1 MKFGKN
7 KVQNHWQSQRW
18 IHKNLTKWIKI
29 KLVDFTICN
38 CKNKESSVSS
48 HYCDDC
54 NEGFCEFC
62 IEAHQRFKVTR
73 MHKIIKINY
82 HCKCKYE
89 EKSSAA
95 KYCTECFE
103 FFCTDCIDA
112 HQRLIVTRNHILRT
126 I

>member
-1 MKFGKN
+1 MGK
-7 KVQNHWQSQRW
+7 
-18 IHKNLTKWIKI
+18 IIKI

-38 CKNKESSVSS
+38 CKNEESSVSS

-54 NEGFCEFC
+54 NEAFCEFC

-82 HCKCKYE
+82 YCKCKYE

-112 HQRLIVTRNHILRT
+112 HQKLIVTRHHTMKSI
-126 I
+126 